1 MTRIKGL
8 AVAGLM
14 VVAVACGGSDGGPS
28 VASLDDATDTTI
40 ATGVGVEPEEVDTE
54 EAVLAFAECLRD
66 EGLDIEDPTFDGEGR
81 FGFNLGGAFRGGPG
95 DANGP
100 NEEFQEAFAE
110 CEGLLE
116 GIAQQFERPDPGEI
130 EANLVAF
137 ADCMR
142 GEGVDMA
149 DPDFSAQDEG
159 LDFSA
164 QDVGPGGARLL
175 FGDLDLD
182 DPTVAAAF
190 EMCQSELAFGRPGGA
205 PGAGGDNGGD
215 A

>member
-1 MTRIKGL
+1 MIKLKGL

-14 VVAVACGGSDGGPS
+14 VATAACGGSEAGAG
-28 VASLDDATDTTI
+28 VASLGDATETT
-40 ATGVGVEPEEVDTE
+40 TGAESGTEIEQVDTE

-95 DANGP
+95 GDGP
-100 NEEFQEAFAE
+100 DDEFQAAFEE
-110 CEGLLE
+110 CNGLLE

-130 EANLVAF
+130 EDSLVAF

-142 GEGVDMA
+142 AEGVDMA

-159 LDFSA
+159 
-164 QDVGPGGARLL
+164 PGGARLL
-175 FGDLDLD
+175 FGDLDID
-182 DPTVAAAF
+182 DPAVAAAF
-190 EMCQSELAFGRPGGA
+190 ETCQSELAFGRLGGGPGG
-205 PGAGGDNGGD
+205 GGNNGGG

>member
-8 AVAGLM
+8 AVTGLM

-40 ATGVGVEPEEVDTE
+40 AGGVGAELEEVDTE
-54 EAVLAFAECLRD
+54 EAVLAFADCLRD
-66 EGLDIEDPTFDGEGR
+66 EGLDIEDPTFDGGGR
-81 FGFNLGGAFRGGPG
+81 FGFNLGGAVRGGPG
-95 DANGP
+95 DADGP
-100 NEEFQEAFAE
+100 NEEFQAAFAE

-116 GIAQQFERPDPGEI
+116 GISQQFERPDPGEI
-130 EANLVAF
+130 EDSLVAF

-149 DPDFSAQDEG
+149 DPDFSAQDE
-159 LDFSA
+159 
-164 QDVGPGGARLL
+164 GPGGARLL

-205 PGAGGDNGGD
+205 PGAGGNNGGD

>member
-1 MTRIKGL
+1 MTKVKGL

-14 VVAVACGGSDGGPS
+14 VAAVACGGSDGGPG
-28 VASLDDATDTTI
+28 VASLDEATDTTTS
-40 ATGVGVEPEEVDTE
+40 ADTRTELDEVDTE
-54 EAVLAFAECLRD
+54 EAVLAFTECLRD
-66 EGLDIEDPTFDGEGR
+66 EGLEIEDPTFDGGGGFDFTIGR
-81 FGFNLGGAFRGGPG
+81 AFRGGPG
-95 DANGP
+95 DGNGP
-100 NEEFQEAFAE
+100 NEEFQAALDQ

-116 GIAQQFERPDPGEI
+116 GIAQQFERPDQSEI
-130 EANLVAF
+130 QDSLVAF

-149 DPDFSAQDEG
+149 DPDFSG
-159 LDFSA
+159 LDE
-164 QDVGPGGARLL
+164 GPGGARLL

-190 EMCQSELAFGRPGGA
+190 EMCQSELAFGRPGGG
-205 PGAGGDNGGD
+205 PGGVANNGGD

>member
-1 MTRIKGL
+1 MIRVKGL

-14 VVAVACGGSDGGPS
+14 VVAAACGGSDGGPG
-28 VASLDDATDTTI
+28 VASLGATTATT
-40 ATGVGVEPEEVDTE
+40 ASAAAGAETEEVDAE
-54 EAVLAFAECLRD
+54 EAVSAFAECLRD

-95 DANGP
+95 NEDGP
-100 NEEFQEAFAE
+100 DEEFQAAFEE
-110 CEGLLE
+110 CDGLLE
-116 GIAQQFERPDPGEI
+116 GIAQNFERPDPGEI
-130 EANLVAF
+130 EDSLVAF

-159 LDFSA
+159 
-164 QDVGPGGARLL
+164 PGGARLL

-182 DPTVAAAF
+182 DPTVAVAF
-190 EMCQSELAFGRPGGA
+190 ETCQSELAFGRLGGGPGG
-205 PGAGGDNGGD
+205 GGNNGGG